1 MDVHIYYI
9 WLKNDDKVTVENVQL
24 QLQPAAL
31 AAPGQYHEAN
41 RGTAAAA
48 GNMQQQQQQY
58 QYQQQGHYASPQ
70 PQYQYL
76 GWQRQQQQQQQQY
89 AAVRDNCGSIS
100 SNKSPQDGDSSACA
114 NYQKYVFSEF
124 F

>member
-1 MDVHIYYI
+1 M
-9 WLKNDDKVTVENVQL
+9 TVENVQL

-31 AAPGQYHEAN
+31 AAPGQYHEAH

-48 GNMQQQQQQY
+48 GNMQQQQQQQQY
-58 QYQQQGHYASPQ
+58 QYQQQGHYASQ
-70 PQYQYL
+70 QQQYQYL
-76 GWQRQQQQQQQQY
+76 VLQRQQQQQQQQS

-100 SNKSPQDGDSSACA
+100 SNKSPQDGDSSDCA
-114 NYQKYVFSEF
+114 NYEKYALSAF